1 MILALGMLAPGFL
14 VYGQSLPEKEFGEPW
29 NGVGVGVRALGM
41 GGAYT
46 ALGEEC
52 LGGMYWNPA
61 GLIRARDTQLSVM
74 SGTPTMQR
82 GNWLDPLTRVG
93 AFGFMTSAFRPW
105 AAGLMVARN
114 FHGES
119 MMPWQEDYW
128 LGSFILPLN
137 AARTG
142 GIGVNVKYL
151 RSDRYFEHPYVGE
164 GFEQDRVTGWG
175 IDVGMLY
182 RMMMPLRDRRRELDI
197 GVMARNMAGRSRVEN
212 VERSQPGQAQLGL
225 AFVFDDLIPREK
237 SIISFN
243 YDQALR
249 ASLGN
254 VDTQLRVGFE
264 QWFWQYFGGI
274 RFGYATPVPRY
285 KMVESENQ
293 GWSVGSAYYGQGRPA
308 WTCGLTFNVMGLTT
322 DIAMTTPVEKKV
334 GLKVVGKPEV
344 EYTRV
349 LIESTG
355 QTVDLPLDTTRVYVG
370 VTYHWLVAKVVPYA
384 KVGVEPLVFSPRKGE
399 VAVFTIDWKDERG
412 VESWEMVVKNSARV
426 PVRVFTGRG
435 APPGRLVWDGLD
447 DRFNLVPDDEHTY
460 SLMLRNRDG
469 EEAVTAPQSMR
480 VFTPGE
486 GKRPGDPSMIYKVL
500 EEQARRE
507 AAGTAAVKPLIAGQV
522 KGMKEGLGGEEAVP
536 VTETV
541 SGGEVPLLFS
551 DTVTGMS
558 ETVTGVGIR
567 GLGAEQVLRFEVPE
581 GGGAGDRAVLEYT
594 TQQYIVKYLAKEI
607 GRLTGEVF
615 GSVGGGIRTVVVQA
629 RYGNHLMVIETPLE
643 VARALKEG
651 RIGEKR
657 WLEASKAVLDG
668 TAIEPKV
675 E

>member
-1 MILALGMLAPGFL
+1 MILALGVLAPGFS

-29 NGVGVGVRALGM
+29 NGVGVGVRAIGM

-46 ALGEEC
+46 ALGDDT

-74 SGTPTMQR
+74 SGTPMMQR
-82 GNWLDPLTRVG
+82 GNWLDPVTRIG

-151 RSDRYFEHPYVGE
+151 RSDRYYEHPYVGGGGE
-164 GFEQDRVTGWG
+164 AERVTGWG

-182 RMMMPLRDRRRELDI
+182 TLLMPLRDRRRELDI

-225 AFVFDDLIPREK
+225 AFIFDDLIPREK
-237 SIISFN
+237 SVISFN

-264 QWFWQYFGGI
+264 QWFWQYFGGV

-285 KMVESENQ
+285 SMVASESQ
-293 GWSVGSAYYGQGRPA
+293 GWSIGSAYYGQGRPC
-308 WTCGLTFNVMGLTT
+308 WTMGLTFNVMSVTT
-322 DIAMTTPVEKKV
+322 DIALTVPVEKKV

-355 QTVDLPLDTTRVYVG
+355 QTVDLPLDATRVYVG
-370 VTYHWLVAKVVPYA
+370 VTYHWLVARVAPYA
-384 KVGVEPLVFSPRKGE
+384 KVGVEPLMFAPRRGE
-399 VAVFTIDWKDERG
+399 VAVFTVDWRDERG
-412 VESWEMVVKNSARV
+412 VESWELVVKNSARV
-426 PVRVFTGRG
+426 PVRVFAGRG
-435 APPGRLVWDGLD
+435 APPSRLAWDGLD
-447 DRFNLVPDDEHTY
+447 DRFNLAPDDEHTY
-460 SLMLRNRDG
+460 TLMVRNRDG
-469 EEAVTAPQSMR
+469 VESVTAPQSMR
-480 VFTPGE
+480 VFTPG
-486 GKRPGDPSMIYKVL
+486 GITKPGDPSMIYKVL

-507 AAGTAAVKPLIAGQV
+507 EAGTAAVKPLIAGQV
-522 KGMKEGLGGEEAVP
+522 RGLKEGLGEAEP
-536 VTETV
+536 MTDTVTGV
-541 SGGEVPLLFS
+541 DAGLLPMT
-551 DTVTGMS
+551 DTVTGMTV
-558 ETVTGVGIR
+558 TVTGEGIR
-567 GLGAEQVLRFEVPE
+567 GVGAEQILRFEVPE
-581 GGGAGDRAVLEYT
+581 RGGAGDRAVLEYT
-594 TQQYIVKYLAKEI
+594 TQQYIVRYLAREI
-607 GRLTGEVF
+607 GRLTSEVF
-615 GSVGGGIRTVVVQA
+615 GTVGGGIRMVVVQA
-629 RYGNHLMVIETPLE
+629 RYGNHLMVVETPIE
-643 VARALKEG
+643 VAKALREG

-657 WLEASKAVLDG
+657 WLEASKASLDG
-668 TAIEPKV
+668 TAIEPKLD
-675 E
+675 